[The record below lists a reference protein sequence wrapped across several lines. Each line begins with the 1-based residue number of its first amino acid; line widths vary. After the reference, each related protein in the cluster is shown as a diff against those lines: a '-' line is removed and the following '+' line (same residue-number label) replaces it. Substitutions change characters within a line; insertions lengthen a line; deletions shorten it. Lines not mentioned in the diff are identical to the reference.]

1 MLILQWEWEKIPHI
15 RNKSI
20 YALLTW
26 TNWSNICFQCN
37 LSIWPFYRYSIPW
50 NQWKVCMKYWNQ
62 RKLEMRQSYFW
73 KTCLKI
79 IQSKISLDFAGTSS
93 FLLAMLV
100 LSPLMKLLVRFFL
113 AKNLEQL
120 ILVPYI
126 EYN

>member
-1 MLILQWEWEKIPHI
+1 
-15 RNKSI
+15 
-20 YALLTW
+20 
-26 TNWSNICFQCN
+26 
-37 LSIWPFYRYSIPW
+37 
-50 NQWKVCMKYWNQ
+50 
-62 RKLEMRQSYFW
+62 MRQSYFW

-126 EYN
+126 ECN

>member
-1 MLILQWEWEKIPHI
+1 MLILQWEWEKIPRI
-15 RNKSI
+15 KNKSI

-37 LSIWPFYRYSIPW
+37 LSVWPFSRYLIPW

-113 AKNLEQL
+113 AKNLQQL

-126 EYN
+126 ECN